1 MKREIK
7 KIKGK
12 KEEKKAFFNSIKE
25 NVASCTA
32 SNQQT
37 QGSVVARGVPWLPT
51 CTPRVPPAPVIP
63 PPCPATTALG
73 ARTWALGPTNP
84 PGTTCTM
91 PGVETSGGAKASRM
105 HLNPRDLGTSLLS
118 QKSSQRGQGGA
129 FLAKPEPR
137 TQTSTERGRD
147 DGGVGEPSSGMLK
160 GENTATTYTHHRILF
175 IFFSLMSSQNHLE
188 NFLIPSHDPWR
199 EQPPQRRLP
208 QSQLTSSKPHEN
220 APKNGG
226 LQEILINLTAFKALI
241 KIRSSSSAFFSSKRS
256 YIFSNIIPACTLHCN
271 SP

>member
-12 KEEKKAFFNSIKE
+12 KEGKKAFFNSIKE

-91 PGVETSGGAKASRM
+91 PAVQAEGRRGGSPAWKPLAERRHPECIST
-105 HLNPRDLGTSLLS
+105 PAIWELLC
-118 QKSSQRGQGGA
+118 
-129 FLAKPEPR
+129 LAKNLAKGVREERFLPNRSRARRQAPR
-137 TQTSTERGRD
+137 E
-147 DGGVGEPSSGMLK
+147 EGMME
-160 GENTATTYTHHRILF
+160 GWE
-175 IFFSLMSSQNHLE
+175 S
-188 NFLIPSHDPWR
+188 
-199 EQPPQRRLP
+199 
-208 QSQLTSSKPHEN
+208 
-220 APKNGG
+220 
-226 LQEILINLTAFKALI
+226 
-241 KIRSSSSAFFSSKRS
+241 
-256 YIFSNIIPACTLHCN
+256 PAQAC
-271 SP
+271 

>member
-1 MKREIK
+1 MAAHLHTPGATSARHPSALPSNNRTGCKDMGTGANQPTWDHLHNASGAGG
-7 KIKGK
+7 GK
-12 KEEKKAFFNSIKE
+12 
-25 NVASCTA
+25 TRR
-32 SNQQT
+32 Q
-37 QGSVVARGVPWLPT
+37 
-51 CTPRVPPAPVIP
+51 
-63 PPCPATTALG
+63 
-73 ARTWALGPTNP
+73 
-84 PGTTCTM
+84 

-175 IFFSLMSSQNHLE
+175 IFFSLMSSQNHLQ